1 MDVPLLAMKYRTV
14 IDDLHHA
21 MNRADIRRPVVCK
34 LANIPYITLDKYL
47 RYERSIR
54 NPNIAKRLVLI
65 TRVLNTLV
73 DKGALPVPPEMS
85 YHLRSDRVLEIV
97 SEHLNKK

>member
-1 MDVPLLAMKYRTV
+1 MAILPMKYQTV